1 MQFRD
6 HLDRL
11 SGRPR
16 SPPRPASKIA
26 ITYTACPRN
35 RQLRNSISSR
45 SARHRTEFRRGGRR
59 SELTAGLHTGRW
71 CLLSSFVGWPTSA
84 LLSFFTK
91 KNEIDDNRG
100 PSRRTWIGCE
110 DAASDGRG
118 ILMGF
123 ARWLKMRRKIKVARV
138 VDKEN
143 WRIFEQTKL
152 FWKAV
157 SRSWFAF
164 DGFLN
169 QGNAVNCKKMFP
181 RERVESNL

>member
-1 MQFRD
+1 
-6 HLDRL
+6 
-11 SGRPR
+11 
-16 SPPRPASKIA
+16 
-26 ITYTACPRN
+26 
-35 RQLRNSISSR
+35 
-45 SARHRTEFRRGGRR
+45 
-59 SELTAGLHTGRW
+59 
-71 CLLSSFVGWPTSA
+71 
-84 LLSFFTK
+84 
-91 KNEIDDNRG
+91 
-100 PSRRTWIGCE
+100 
-110 DAASDGRG
+110 
-118 ILMGF
+118 MGF